1 VLVIRS
7 KDIGIIGVG
16 EGSTPALSRFLHEY
30 LGLNLKKFFAVEQ
43 PTWKVGLRFLW
54 GTRPYF
60 NFLFSY
66 LRITGGLAQL
76 PRIKSYYCWDEME
89 YEDPLSVLMS
99 HDRVFERSANGDART
114 DGQGDAGKNRFAKLG
129 MEIVSK
135 GIKTMVVCQELQGY
149 FLKSHECHPLS
160 CPSDATANHT
170 ENRWQM
176 EVNFK
181 KLKPATLLASRIR
194 HNVPSRLPDSQNV
207 AFVSYQ
213 ILLESVTYK
222 ISCHLFGSACHSCGD
237 MMTTR
242 MMSVAAN
249 NDVELVSESLSGNR
263 DAFGQIVARYQSLVC
278 SLAFS
283 ATGSLS
289 QSEDLAQETF
299 ITAWKQL
306 AGLREPEKLRAWLC
320 GIARNLINN
329 SLRRQGREPSHRAES
344 LEEISETHS
353 LEPLPAEQAI
363 SNEEAAI
370 LWRSLE
376 RIPEIYREPLVL
388 FYREHQS
395 IEAVAQNLDLSEDA
409 VKQRLSRG
417 RKLLH
422 EQVLAFVEG
431 ALERTNPGKI
441 FTIGVLAALPAA
453 IVTSAKAATLA
464 AAAKGGAG
472 MKAAGTMG
480 LLGVLLSPLMILFG
494 NFIPYRIGLAEAR
507 TDEERRHLKSY
518 FGKIWAWSFALS
530 FVPLTV
536 FWLTLENHQ
545 PGSVKTLGALMLWF
559 LSFIVVYLLTVI
571 SFGAVTARQ
580 RREYLS

>member
-1 VLVIRS
+1 M
-7 KDIGIIGVG
+7 
-16 EGSTPALSRFLHEY
+16 P
-30 LGLNLKKFFAVEQ
+30 
-43 PTWKVGLRFLW
+43 
-54 GTRPYF
+54 
-60 NFLFSY
+60 
-66 LRITGGLAQL
+66 
-76 PRIKSYYCWDEME
+76 
-89 YEDPLSVLMS
+89 
-99 HDRVFERSANGDART
+99 
-114 DGQGDAGKNRFAKLG
+114 
-129 MEIVSK
+129 
-135 GIKTMVVCQELQGY
+135 
-149 FLKSHECHPLS
+149 
-160 CPSDATANHT
+160 
-170 ENRWQM
+170 
-176 EVNFK
+176 
-181 KLKPATLLASRIR
+181 
-194 HNVPSRLPDSQNV
+194 
-207 AFVSYQ
+207 
-213 ILLESVTYK
+213 
-222 ISCHLFGSACHSCGD
+222 
-237 MMTTR
+237 
-242 MMSVAAN
+242 VAAN
-249 NDVELVSESLSGNR
+249 NDAELVTGTLTGNR
-263 DAFGQIVARYQSLVC
+263 DAFSQIVSRYQSLIC
-278 SLAFS
+278 SLTYS
-283 ATGSLS
+283 ATGNLG

-299 ITAWKQL
+299 ITAWKHL
-306 AGLREPEKLRAWLC
+306 VHLRERDKLRSWLC
-320 GIARNLINN
+320 GIARNRINN
-329 SLRRQGREPSHRAES
+329 FLRREGREPLHKAG
-344 LEEISETHS
+344 LLDEISETHS

-395 IEAVAQNLDLSEDA
+395 IETVAQNLDLSEDA

-431 ALERTNPGKI
+431 ALERTNPGKF
-441 FTIGVLAALPAA
+441 FTIGVLAALPTAMA
-453 IVTSAKAATLA
+453 TSAKAVTLV

-472 MKAAGTMG
+472 MKVAGTMG

-545 PGSVKTLGALMLWF
+545 PGSVKTLDALMLWF

-580 RREYLS
+580 RREYLSKILVTEHGGVMPKPAWEFCTRIKFLGLPLVHICIGDRFDVLKKPVRAWIALGNVAFGGLFAFGGVAIAPLSIGGVSVGLLPIGGFTLGVVAIGGLAFGGWTAGAIAVGWQSMGACAVAWHAAAGTFALAHDFAVGTIANALQVNNAVAKNFFAMDNFLRCIETLNRHWFWFNLLWITPLFVQWQVITRKNKSAHVGKNEIGASQ

>member
-1 VLVIRS
+1 
-7 KDIGIIGVG
+7 
-16 EGSTPALSRFLHEY
+16 
-30 LGLNLKKFFAVEQ
+30 
-43 PTWKVGLRFLW
+43 
-54 GTRPYF
+54 
-60 NFLFSY
+60 
-66 LRITGGLAQL
+66 
-76 PRIKSYYCWDEME
+76 
-89 YEDPLSVLMS
+89 
-99 HDRVFERSANGDART
+99 
-114 DGQGDAGKNRFAKLG
+114 
-129 MEIVSK
+129 
-135 GIKTMVVCQELQGY
+135 
-149 FLKSHECHPLS
+149 
-160 CPSDATANHT
+160 
-170 ENRWQM
+170 
-176 EVNFK
+176 
-181 KLKPATLLASRIR
+181 
-194 HNVPSRLPDSQNV
+194 
-207 AFVSYQ
+207 
-213 ILLESVTYK
+213 
-222 ISCHLFGSACHSCGD
+222 

-283 ATGSLS
+283 ATDSLS

-422 EQVLAFVEG
+422 QQVLAFVEG

-545 PGSVKTLGALMLWF
+545 PGSVKTLDAFMLWF
-559 LSFIVVYLLTVI
+559 LSFIVVYLLTVF

-580 RREYLS
+580 RREYFSKILVTEHGGVMPKPAWEFCTRIKFLGLPLVHICIGDRFDVLKKPVKAWIALGNIAFGGLFAFGGVAIAPLSIGGLSIGFLPIGGFTLGVVAIGGLAFGGWTAGAIAVGWQAVGAIAVGWQAAAGTFALAHDFAGGTIAHALQVNNAAAKNFFATDNFLRCIETLNRHWFWFNLLWITPLFVQWQVISQKNKSARVGKNGIGASQ